1 MKYLI
6 AGLGNIGPDYV
17 HTRHNIGFDV
27 VENLAANL
35 GVTFSNGKKVT
46 VAEARHKGRS
56 LIIIKPTT
64 FMNLSG
70 EAIRFWL
77 QYQKIPTENL
87 LVITDDLALPFGSL
101 RMRPAGSSAGH
112 NGITSIIECLNT
124 DKFPRLRFGIG
135 SDFPKGRQVDYV
147 LGKWTIEEEAVLP
160 EKLKLAEDF
169 IKSFVTMGIQP
180 TMNAL
185 NKK

>member
-1 MKYLI
+1 VKYLI

-77 QYQKIPTENL
+77 QDQKIPTENL

-147 LGKWTIEEEAVLP
+147 LGRWTNEEEAVLP

>member
-77 QYQKIPTENL
+77 QDQKIPTENL

-147 LGKWTIEEEAVLP
+147 LGRWTNEEEAVLP

>member
-1 MKYLI
+1 VKYLI

-77 QYQKIPTENL
+77 QDQKIPTENL

>member
-46 VAEARHKGRS
+46 IAEARHKGRS

-77 QYQKIPTENL
+77 QDQKIPIENL

-112 NGITSIIECLNT
+112 NGITSIIECLNS

-147 LGKWTIEEEAVLP
+147 LGKWTNEEEAILP

>member
-77 QYQKIPTENL
+77 QDQKIPTENL